1 MLHIYIDADACSVK
15 NEVYKVARRYELS
28 VTLVA
33 NSWMT
38 VPESKRIRLEVVGS
52 KSDEAD
58 DWIVEQ
64 VGAND
69 IVITADVPLADRC
82 VKKEAMVLGPKGKIF
97 TEDNIGHVLA
107 TRDLMTELR
116 AAGEVTRG
124 PKPLQPRDRSRFL
137 QELDRVIQ
145 LIKRKS

>member
-1 MLHIYIDADACSVK
+1 MLHIYIDADACPVK
-15 NEVYKVARRYELS
+15 NEVYKVARRYELP

-38 VPESKRIRLEVVGS
+38 FPESKRIRLEVVGS

-82 VKKEAMVLGPKGKIF
+82 VKKEAMVLGPKGKLF

-116 AAGEVTRG
+116 SAGEVTRG